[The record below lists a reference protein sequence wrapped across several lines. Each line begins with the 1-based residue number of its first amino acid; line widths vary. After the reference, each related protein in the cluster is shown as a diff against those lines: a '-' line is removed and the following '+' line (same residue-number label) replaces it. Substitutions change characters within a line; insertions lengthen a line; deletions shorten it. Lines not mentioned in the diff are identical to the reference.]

1 MSGLN
6 KVMLLGNLGADPEVK
21 YTSSGSSVCNF
32 TLATS
37 DSWTDKSG
45 KKQDKTEWHRI
56 VVWSKLAELC
66 GEYLSKGRQVFL
78 EGKIQTRSW
87 EDREGNKRYT
97 TEIVASDVKFISVPK
112 KENSEDIPF

>member
-6 KVMLLGNLGADPEVK
+6 KVLLLGNLGADPEVK
-21 YTSSGSSVCNF
+21 YTSAGNAVCNF

-45 KKQDKTEWHRI
+45 KKQDKTEWHKI
-56 VVWSKLAELC
+56 VVWGKLAELC

-87 EDREGNKRYT
+87 EDRDGNKRHT
-97 TEIVASDVKFISVPK
+97 TEIVANDVKFFSK